1 MADTTPTPPAR
12 MIPAR
17 ALTLPELE
25 EIVRRLVDIANDQRR
40 SSEDLAL
47 IFADADD
54 ATAGA

>member
-1 MADTTPTPPAR
+1 MTDTPTTPDVR

-25 EIVRRLVDIANDQRR
+25 EIVRALVESHNARCKAA
-40 SSEDLAL
+40 EDFAL
-47 IFADADD
+47 IFASADD